1 MTWIY
6 LGSIQ
11 KDIIHAYCKASL
23 SWCIN
28 WKRKGRTS
36 CRLREVLVS
45 RSKQYESICAL
56 TATMQLPRLVALGI
70 PIWVGSA
77 NTCFSVSI
85 GFRSWER
92 GACWITPSSSRLIA
106 PATGSEYIQNYCPT
120 AALTNFSKPRWKIHT
135 GNHKIKKRKARSII
149 STCHRLNQMWVLLY
163 SKPTSDAGEY
173 EDEVLKKKSWC
184 CWRWRGPAKSRV
196 RGRWSARFQHLP
208 HLWRSLG

>member
-56 TATMQLPRLVALGI
+56 TATMQLQRLVALGI

-92 GACWITPSSSRLIA
+92 GACWITP
-106 PATGSEYIQNYCPT
+106 ATGSECKGT
-120 AALTNFSKPRWKIHT
+120 HKRFSFGHELVIDVVRLQFPGMSDKWD
-135 GNHKIKKRKARSII
+135 AYSIGYA
-149 STCHRLNQMWVLLY
+149 VLLGAAY
-163 SKPTSDAGEY
+163 I
-173 EDEVLKKKSWC
+173 
-184 CWRWRGPAKSRV
+184 
-196 RGRWSARFQHLP
+196 
-208 HLWRSLG
+208 